1 MFKISGNIY
10 LMTSEGRTMSRVP
23 PVLSSHG
30 RVLAFVID
38 HPTARRSDIAAALE
52 MTGRSIGRLVCD
64 LETAGLLSVDRRG
77 RRNRYSPGPG
87 APDLVALRALATDRA
102 MADEDVAT
110 PE

>member
-1 MFKISGNIY
+1 
-10 LMTSEGRTMSRVP
+10 MSRVP

-38 HPTARRSDIAAALE
+38 HPTARRSDLAAALE
-52 MTGRSIGRLVCD
+52 LTGRSSGRLVCD

-77 RRNRYSPGPG
+77 RRNRYSPGPV
-87 APDLVALRALATDRA
+87 APDLVALRALANDRGPNDRA
-102 MADEDVAT
+102 MADEDVAA